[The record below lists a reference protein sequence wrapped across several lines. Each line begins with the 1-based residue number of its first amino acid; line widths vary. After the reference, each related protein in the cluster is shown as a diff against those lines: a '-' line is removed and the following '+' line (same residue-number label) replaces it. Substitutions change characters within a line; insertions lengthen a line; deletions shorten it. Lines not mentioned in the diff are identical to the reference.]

1 VHSCKRFLA
10 LRKRF
15 LDDAA
20 RREGAS
26 EALMTKALSEV
37 MARVATA
44 AAALLLLTA
53 ATPEP
58 LAPMMLDTF
67 DDITPWRVAASD
79 GVSVAKAPAPGEK
92 GSALRLSFDL
102 GPSAGYAF
110 ARRDLPLD
118 LPENFEITFVVRG
131 EAAPNNLEFKLT
143 DASGENVWWH
153 VRRDFLI
160 HREWREVRIK
170 RRQLSF
176 AWGPIAD
183 KTLRRSAAIEFV
195 VSAGRGGGAGW
206 VEIDQLT
213 IRRLPV
219 ETGEL
224 PPVVARATSANEL
237 APLAVDSDPVTA
249 WRSPASTRGPQALTL
264 DLGRMREFGGLA
276 LTWSPGAHARDYDI
290 ELSDEGLRW
299 RLLRRVRGGD
309 GGEDPIMA
317 AESEARFI
325 RIRMQNPSRQ
335 GLGLADIRVEP
346 LQSGADANAF
356 LMALA
361 RRATR
366 GLHPRGF
373 AGEQSYWTLIGVK
386 GGGDGALLSEDGAL
400 ELGRGGPSIEPFVI
414 DATGITSWA
423 DATIAHRLVD
433 HSLPMPSVEWTR
445 PSWKLTVSAFV
456 AGERGNERLAGR
468 YTLSNL
474 TDSPLSLRLALIV
487 RPLQVNPPTQFLT
500 TPGGVS
506 PIRTMAW
513 DGEVMNV
520 GARRIFP
527 LHRPDMAGVSTFDSG
542 AYPQRLMR
550 ADAAGE
556 RAVEDE
562 TGLASGVLAYDVVLP
577 PRGEKRL
584 GIVAPLTGEAPAVPR
599 AESDRWLDEEEARV
613 ASFWR
618 KELSATLVDVAG
630 EGREV
635 TDALRTSLAHILI
648 MQDGPIL
655 RPGARSY
662 ARSWIRDGAMIAE
675 ALLRLGH
682 AEEAK
687 AYLRWYAT
695 HLFSNGKVP
704 CCVDARGADPVP
716 ENDSHGEFIHL
727 AAEVWRYT
735 GDRALLQAV
744 WPKVEA
750 AARYMNQ
757 QRLSERV
764 PSHLATP
771 ELRNLFGLMPPS
783 ISHEGYSAK
792 PAYSYWDNFWTLRGF
807 EDAVMLAATFGD
819 SQTRVRL
826 AAQRDEFR
834 ADLMA
839 SLRMTA
845 RRFDI
850 PYIAGAAD
858 LGDFD
863 ATSTTIALSPGGL
876 RRQLPAELLEGTF
889 ERYWQNFTA
898 RRDGA
903 ASWKDYTPY
912 EWRVVGT
919 FVRLGQRDRARQSV
933 EFFMGDRRPRA
944 WNQWAE
950 VVGRDP
956 REPRFIGDMPH
967 GWVASDFIRSAL
979 DLFVYER
986 RDDDALVIAAGV
998 PESWLREDGVRIQN
1012 YHTPWGVLSLGM
1024 RAEGDRLTI
1033 RLQGTAR
1040 PPGGFIIPAELFGPS
1055 DALVDGRRAKW
1066 TGAELK
1072 VARVPAAIVLV
1083 RRKAGR

>member
-1 VHSCKRFLA
+1 
-10 LRKRF
+10 
-15 LDDAA
+15 
-20 RREGAS
+20 
-26 EALMTKALSEV
+26 MTKALRE
-37 MARVATA
+37 RVARMAGVASAVASLLILIA
-44 AAALLLLTA
+44 AA
-53 ATPEP
+53 PDP
-58 LAPMMLDTF
+58 FAPMTLDTF
-67 DDITPWRVAASD
+67 DDLTPWRVAASD
-79 GVSVAKAPAPGEK
+79 GVSATKAPVPGEK
-92 GSALRLSFDL
+92 GGALRLAFDL

-110 ARRDLPLD
+110 AHRDLPLD

-131 EAAPNNLEFKLT
+131 ETAPNNLEFKLT
-143 DASGENVWWH
+143 DASGDNVWWH
-153 VRRDFLI
+153 VRRDFQV

-170 RRQLSF
+170 KRQISF
-176 AWGPIAD
+176 AWGPTAD
-183 KTLRRSAAIEFV
+183 KTLRRAASIEVV
-195 VSAGRGGGAGW
+195 VSAGSGGGAGW
-206 VEIDQLT
+206 IEIDQLML
-213 IRRLPV
+213 RRLPV
-219 ETGEL
+219 ETGE
-224 PPVVARATSANEL
+224 PPPIAARATSANAL
-237 APLAVDSDPVTA
+237 APLSVDGDLATA
-249 WRSPASTRGPQALTL
+249 WRSPASPRGPQALTL
-264 DLGRMREFGGLA
+264 DLGRMREFGGLS
-276 LTWSPGAHARDYDI
+276 LTWAPGAHARDYDI
-290 ELSDEGLRW
+290 ELSDDGLRW

-309 GGEDPIMA
+309 GGEDPILA
-317 AESEARFI
+317 TESEARFI
-325 RIRMQNPSRQ
+325 RIRMENPGGQ

-346 LQSGADANAF
+346 LPFGADANAF
-356 LMALA
+356 LMELA
-361 RRATR
+361 RRAPR

-373 AGEQSYWTLIGVK
+373 AGEQSYWTLVGVK

-400 ELGRGGPSIEPFVI
+400 ELGRGGPSVEPFVI
-414 DATGITSWA
+414 DAAGITTWA
-423 DATIAHRLVD
+423 DVEIAHRLAD
-433 HSLPMPSVEWTR
+433 HALPVPSVEWTH
-445 PSWKLTVSAFV
+445 PAWKLTVNAFV
-456 AGERGNERLAGR
+456 AGERGNDRLVGR
-468 YTLSNL
+468 YTLRNL
-474 TDSPLSLRLALIV
+474 THAPLSLRLALVV

-506 PIRTMAW
+506 PIRSMAW
-513 DGEVMNV
+513 DGEVMSV

-527 LHRPDMAGVSTFDSG
+527 LARPDMAGVSTFDSG

-577 PRGEKRL
+577 PLGERRL
-584 GIVAPLTGEAPAVPR
+584 GIVAPLTGGTPALPHT
-599 AESDRWLDEEEARV
+599 EPDRWLDEEDARV
-613 ASFWR
+613 AAFWR
-618 KELSATLVDVAG
+618 KELSTTRVDAAG
-630 EGREV
+630 EGRAV
-635 TDALRTSLAHILI
+635 TNALRTSLAHILI

-682 AEEAK
+682 EEEAK

-695 HLFSNGKVP
+695 HLFPNGKVP

-735 GDRALLQAV
+735 GDRALLQSV

-771 ELRNLFGLMPPS
+771 ERRNLFGLMPPS

-792 PAYSYWDNFWTLRGF
+792 PAYSYWDDFWTLRGF

-819 SQTRVRL
+819 AQTRASL

-834 ADLMA
+834 TDLMT

-876 RRQLPAELLEGTF
+876 RRQLPADLLEGTF

-903 ASWKDYTPY
+903 AAWKDYTPY
-912 EWRVVGT
+912 EWRVVGA
-919 FVRLGQRDRARQSV
+919 FVRLGHRERARQALD
-933 EFFMGDRRPRA
+933 FFMGDRRPLA

-950 VVGRDP
+950 VVGRVP

-986 RDDDALVIAAGV
+986 REDDALVIAAGV
-998 PESWLREDGVRIQN
+998 PENWLREDGVRIQN
-1012 YHTPWGVLSLGM
+1012 YRTPWGPLSFTM
-1024 RAEGDRLTI
+1024 QAEGDRLTV
-1033 RLQGTAR
+1033 RLQGKAR
-1040 PPGGFIIPAELFGPS
+1040 PPGGFIIPADLFGPS
-1055 DALVDGRRAKW
+1055 DALVDGRRVKW
-1066 TGAELK
+1066 SGAELK
-1072 VARVPAAIVLV
+1072 VVRASATIVLI
-1083 RRKAGR
+1083 RRKEGR

>member
-1 VHSCKRFLA
+1 
-10 LRKRF
+10 
-15 LDDAA
+15 
-20 RREGAS
+20 
-26 EALMTKALSEV
+26 M
-37 MARVATA
+37 MAGVA
-44 AAALLLLTA
+44 AASALLLLA
-53 ATPEP
+53 AAAPDAR
-58 LAPMMLDTF
+58 APMMLDTF

-79 GVSVAKAPAPGEK
+79 GVSVSKAPTPGEK
-92 GSALRLSFDL
+92 GGALQLSFDL

-110 ARRDLPLD
+110 AHRDLPLD
-118 LPENFEITFVVRG
+118 LPDNFEITFLVRG
-131 EAAPNNLEFKLT
+131 EAAPNNLEFKLV
-143 DASGENVWWH
+143 DASGDNVWWH
-153 VRRDFLI
+153 VRRDFRV

-170 RRQLSF
+170 RRQISF
-176 AWGPIAD
+176 AWGPTAD
-183 KTLRRSAAIEFV
+183 KTLRRGAAIEFV
-195 VSAGRGGGAGW
+195 VSAGSGGGAGW
-206 VEIDQLT
+206 FEIDQLV

-219 ETGEL
+219 DVGD
-224 PPVVARATSANEL
+224 PPPIAARATSANEL
-237 APLAVDSDPVTA
+237 APLAVDSDPATA
-249 WRSPASTRGPQALTL
+249 WRSPASTRGPPALTL
-264 DLGRMREFGGLA
+264 DLGRMREFGGLS

-290 ELSDEGLRW
+290 ELSDEGLSW

-317 AESEARFI
+317 TESEARFI
-325 RIRMQNPSRQ
+325 RIRMQNPSGQ

-346 LQSGADANAF
+346 LEFGADVNAF
-356 LMALA
+356 LTMLA
-361 RRATR
+361 RRAPR
-366 GLHPRGF
+366 GLYPRGF
-373 AGEQSYWTLIGVK
+373 VGEQSYWTLIGVK

-400 ELGRGGPSIEPFVI
+400 EIGRGGVSIEPFVT

-423 DATIAHRLVD
+423 DAAIAHRLAD
-433 HSLPMPSVEWTR
+433 NSLPMPAVEWTR
-445 PSWKLTVSAFV
+445 PSWQLTVNAFV
-456 AGERGNERLAGR
+456 AGERGNDRLVGR
-468 YTLSNL
+468 YTLKNL
-474 TDSPLSLRLALIV
+474 TDAPLSLRLALVV

-513 DGEVMNV
+513 DRGRMSA
-520 GARRIFP
+520 GMRRIFP
-527 LHRPDMAGVSTFDSG
+527 LQRPDMAGVSTFDGG

-577 PRGEKRL
+577 PLGERRL
-584 GIVAPLTGEAPAVPR
+584 SIVAPLTGDAPALPHT
-599 AESDRWLDEEEARV
+599 APESWLDQEEARV
-613 ASFWR
+613 AAFWR
-618 KELSATLVDVAG
+618 KELSAAQVDAAG
-630 EGREV
+630 GGREV
-635 TDALRTSLAHILI
+635 TNALRTSLAHMLI

-687 AYLRWYAT
+687 AYLRWYAA
-695 HLFSNGKVP
+695 HLFANGKVP

-735 GDRALLQAV
+735 GDRALLQSV
-744 WPKVEA
+744 WPKVA
-750 AARYMNQ
+750 AAAQYMNQ
-757 QRLSERV
+757 QRLSERM
-764 PSHLATP
+764 PSQLSSP
-771 ELRNLFGLMPPS
+771 ERRNLFGLMPPS

-792 PAYSYWDNFWTLRGF
+792 PAYSYWDDFWTLRGF

-819 SQTRVRL
+819 AKARARL

-834 ADLMA
+834 ADLMT

-876 RRQLPAELLEGTF
+876 RRQLPADLLEGTF
-889 ERYWQNFTA
+889 DRYWRNFTE

-912 EWRVVGT
+912 EWRVVGA
-919 FVRLGQRDRARQSV
+919 FVRLGRRDRARQALD
-933 EFFMGDRRPRA
+933 FFMDDRRPLA

-979 DLFVYER
+979 DLFVYDR

-998 PESWLREDGVRIQN
+998 PESWLRDDGVRIEN
-1012 YHTPWGVLSLGM
+1012 YRTPWGALSLAM
-1024 RAEGDRLTI
+1024 RADGDRLTI
-1033 RLQGTAR
+1033 SLHGTAR
-1040 PPGGFIIPAELFGPS
+1040 PPGGFVIPADLVGAS
-1055 DALVDGRRAKW
+1055 DALVDGRRTRW
-1066 TGAELK
+1066 NGAELK
-1072 VARVPAAIVLV
+1072 VARAPATIVLI
-1083 RRKAGR
+1083 RRKEGR